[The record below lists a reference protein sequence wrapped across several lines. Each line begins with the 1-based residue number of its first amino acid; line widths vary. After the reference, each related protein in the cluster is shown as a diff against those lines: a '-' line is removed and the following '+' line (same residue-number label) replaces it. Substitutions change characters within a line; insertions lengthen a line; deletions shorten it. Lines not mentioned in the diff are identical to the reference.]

1 MDIERLKN
9 NREFEFHDRIWD
21 DQTQIVMFYKEQPEF
36 RITFWDSYFMYI
48 FGDAKPP
55 VFPATEWTGFTR
67 DFHVIERTLDF
78 RKDPIAIG
86 NLDEYLNDLYTYKER
101 MEHYKD
107 ERARECYKLVCDF
120 LLYAKETGMTVLVEE
135 E

>member
-9 NREFEFHDRIWD
+9 NEEYVLLGMFGDEPHIAL
-21 DQTQIVMFYKEQPEF
+21 FYKEQPEF
-36 RITFWDSYFMYI
+36 RITFWEAYFMDI
-48 FGDAKPP
+48 FSEP
-55 VFPATEWTGFTR
+55 VFPVFPETEWYGFTR
-67 DFHVIERTLDF
+67 DWQQFQRTLDF
-78 RKDPIAIG
+78 KVDPIPIE

-107 ERARECYKLVCDF
+107 ERSRECYRLICDF
-120 LLYAKETGMTVLVEE
+120 LAYAKETGMTVMVEE

>member
-48 FGDAKPP
+48 FGEAKPP
-55 VFPATEWTGFTR
+55 VFPATES
-67 DFHVIERTLDF
+67 
-78 RKDPIAIG
+78 
-86 NLDEYLNDLYTYKER
+86 
-101 MEHYKD
+101 
-107 ERARECYKLVCDF
+107 
-120 LLYAKETGMTVLVEE
+120 LLGASEFCQSGIYAGTPGL
-135 E
+135 

>member
-9 NREFEFHDRIWD
+9 NEEYVLLGMFGDAR
-21 DQTQIVMFYKEQPEF
+21 QIALFYKEKPEF
-36 RITFWDSYFMYI
+36 RITFWEAYFMDI
-48 FGDAKPP
+48 FCEP
-55 VFPATEWTGFTR
+55 VFPVFPETEWYGFTR
-67 DFHVIERTLDF
+67 DWQQCQRTLDF
-78 RKDPIAIG
+78 RDDPIPIE

-107 ERARECYKLVCDF
+107 ERARECYRLICDF
-120 LLYAKETGMTVLVEE
+120 LAYAKETGMTVMVEE